1 MRGLHKITIITR
13 KIKEIF
19 KMDIFMIIFFIFEA
33 AMGLASTLYL
43 IVSLF
48 VVLGYKI
55 MRKFKYGMSLYD

>member
-19 KMDIFMIIFFIFEA
+19 KMNIFMVIFFFFEA
-33 AMGLASTLYL
+33 AIGLASTLYL

>member
-1 MRGLHKITIITR
+1 MN
-13 KIKEIF
+13 
-19 KMDIFMIIFFIFEA
+19 IFMIIFFIFEA
-33 AMGLASTLYL
+33 AIGLASTLYL